1 MTKRKPSG
9 VSWESWTERQI
20 RNAQEGGKFDDLPGE
35 GRPLANLGDAH
46 DPAWWAK
53 QLVRREGVSVLP
65 PALEIRRDVE
75 RALERI
81 AVLRS
86 ESDVRSVIDE
96 VNARIRKL
104 NAGASKGPPTSVAPL
119 DADRVVADWK
129 KRDSGG

>member
-20 RNAQEGGKFDDLPGE
+20 RNAQEGGKFDNLPGE
-35 GRPLANLGDAH
+35 GRPLANLSDAH

-65 PALEIRRDVE
+65 PALEIRRDLE

-104 NAGASKGPPTSVAPL
+104 NAGASKGPPTSVATL
-119 DADRVVADWK
+119 DTDRVVADWK